1 MPERH
6 ESQQQSPKKIFDA
19 HFHVIDPSFPLI
31 GNDGYFPP
39 TFTVADYL
47 ERTGGLGID
56 GGAVVSG
63 SFQGFD
69 QGYLRESLAQLG
81 SGFVGVSQLPATT
94 SDAEILDLHGAGI
107 RAIRFNLYRGG
118 SETIDQLGSFARR
131 VHELAGWHT
140 ELYVDAKDLT
150 EIIDQLITLPA
161 LSIDHLG
168 MSAEGLPTL
177 LTLAENG
184 VRVKATGFGRVS
196 LDVRTTLEKI
206 HSVNPDAL
214 MFGTDL
220 PSTRARQPFSD
231 SDIDV
236 VTEVIG
242 EAGARKVLR
251 ENARTFYRVSQR
263 LEEPKTAKPTVV
275 GQWGVTPDRW

>member
-1 MPERH
+1 MPDQPKP
-6 ESQQQSPKKIFDA
+6 QQQSPIRMFDA
-19 HFHVIDPSFPLI
+19 HFHVIDPRFPLI
-31 GNDGYFPP
+31 GNNGYFPP
-39 TFTVADYL
+39 TFTVADYRNRL
-47 ERTGGLGID
+47 IRLGID

-69 QGYLRESLAQLG
+69 QSYLRDSLARLG
-81 SGFVGVSQLPATT
+81 SGFVGVTQLPATT
-94 SDAEILDLHGAGI
+94 SDAEILDLQDAGI

-118 SETIDQLGSFARR
+118 SAAIDQLGWFARR

-140 ELYVDAKDLT
+140 ELYADAQDLAQ
-150 EIIDQLITLPA
+150 IADQLITLPA

-177 LTLAENG
+177 LALVENN

-196 LDVRTTLEKI
+196 LDVCQALAKI
-206 HSVNPDAL
+206 YSVNPDAL

-220 PSTRARQPFSD
+220 PSTRARQPFRD
-231 SDIDV
+231 SDVDV

-242 EAGARKVLR
+242 EMGARKVLR
-251 ENARTFYRVSQR
+251 DNARAFYRVVS
-263 LEEPKTAKPTVV
+263 
-275 GQWGVTPDRW
+275 